1 MRLQDEVGCS
11 CSACHSVAIDNRHVT
26 SVYETDVNGNKVVTI
41 TTLNGIIQ
49 VKDSVLDV
57 VARLNAE

>member
-1 MRLQDEVGCS
+1 MLIWFTNDFGK
-11 CSACHSVAIDNRHVT
+11 SVAIDNRHVT